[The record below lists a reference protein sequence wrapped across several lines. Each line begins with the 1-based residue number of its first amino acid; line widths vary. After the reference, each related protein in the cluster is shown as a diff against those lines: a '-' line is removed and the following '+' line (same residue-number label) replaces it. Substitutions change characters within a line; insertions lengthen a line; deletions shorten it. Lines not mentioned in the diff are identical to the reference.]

1 MSSSSNEP
9 KKHHFLPEFYL
20 GEWRDANRQIIRFT
34 KPYGNMV
41 KPKRVFT
48 AGAGYIEK
56 LYAVEGLPNEAKL
69 DMESEFLSPVDSRAA
84 DALRCMLTGEEFTQ
98 AQRMAWA
105 GFLATLLF
113 RMPDDIAR
121 LKENIFHLFEGM
133 MPGLQRIFDAFP
145 PHLREGSG
153 RTLGA
158 FNSKAAVARRA
169 IESARQLMA
178 DDKVVGGLAKMEWSV
193 FTVDDAKHD
202 LLTSDRPVIHT
213 NSLNHPDSH
222 LVVPIGPRRLFV
234 AAKERRLLRMLR
246 QASQNELVRA
256 SNEFVVSN
264 ATVVV
269 CGRSESQLNFIQKRM
284 GKETQPSL
292 MARLPEL
299 QRETAE
305 SMKREWEHQASHIAA
320 LLPDMLKEVEASRP
334 AKGITTDGTR
344 WLQP

>member
-1 MSSSSNEP
+1 MNSSGNEP

-20 GEWRDANRQIIRFT
+20 GEWRDSNRQIIRFT
-34 KPYGNMV
+34 KPYGNVV

-56 LYAVEGLPNEAKL
+56 LYAVEGLPDEAKL

-105 GFLATLLF
+105 SFLATLLF

-121 LKENIFHLFEGM
+121 LKENIFQLFEGM
-133 MPGLQRIFDAFP
+133 MPGLERIFNAIP
-145 PHLREGSG
+145 SHLREGAG
-153 RTLGA
+153 NALGE

-178 DDKVVGGLAKMEWSV
+178 DEEVVGGLAKMEWSV
-193 FTVDDAKHD
+193 FTVDNAKHD

-222 LVVPIGPRRLFV
+222 LAVPIGPRRLFV
-234 AAKERRLLRMLR
+234 AAKERRLLGKLK
-246 QASQNELVRA
+246 QTSQDELVRA

-299 QRETAE
+299 QQETTE
-305 SMKREWEHQASHIAA
+305 LMKREWEHQASLIAA
-320 LLPDMLKEVEASRP
+320 LLPDKLKEVEASRS
-334 AKGITTDGTR
+334 AKGLTTDTTR
-344 WLQP
+344 